1 MTFARKTLVLA
12 GVASMMVLG
21 FNQSSRAADEPALR
35 NSLPASSTSA
45 SGSLMAPTPE
55 RIKRDWWL
63 AYRLAKMPW
72 LDKVVE
78 ADPRIVAAICSH
90 PGPAKELA
98 QHKHLDKIAE
108 SDHYTCRRLTQWN
121 GATEKLVRS
130 KWADKVI
137 ALDPQGMVFALNRN
151 PKYARLLARNP
162 NFSNLTDLDR
172 DWTRDMAKRI
182 K

>member
-12 GVASMMVLG
+12 GVASMLVLG
-21 FNQSSRAADEPALR
+21 FNQSSRAADNEPALR
-35 NSLPASSTSA
+35 NTLPASSSA
-45 SGSLMAPTPE
+45 SLAAPSPE

-63 AYRLAKMPW
+63 AYRMAKAPW

-90 PGPAKELA
+90 PGPAKQLA
-98 QHKHLDKIAE
+98 QHQHLDKIAE
-108 SDHYTCRRLTQWN
+108 ADHYTCRRLTQWN

-151 PKYARLLARNP
+151 PKYARLLARSP
-162 NFSNLTDLDR
+162 MFSNLTDIDR
-172 DWTRDMAKRI
+172 DWGRDMAKRI